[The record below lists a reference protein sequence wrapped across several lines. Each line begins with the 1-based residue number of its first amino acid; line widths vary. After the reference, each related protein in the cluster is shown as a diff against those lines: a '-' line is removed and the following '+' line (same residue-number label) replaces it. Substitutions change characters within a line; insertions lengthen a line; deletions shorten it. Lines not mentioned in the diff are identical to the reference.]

1 MTGSLALRGPCTA
14 GGTAECGVVCAEHGG
29 LCRSEQ
35 VVVSGGD
42 VGQEQ
47 VLPSHVE
54 RAGLFGFNLL
64 HPSTHTVVLTS
75 DERSALAVY
84 QAAKVPGL
92 ALPKGTLTSEVF
104 HWLTR
109 VTRGHMLLPF
119 F

>member
-1 MTGSLALRGPCTA
+1 M
-14 GGTAECGVVCAEHGG
+14 
-29 LCRSEQ
+29 
-35 VVVSGGD
+35 SGGD

-92 ALPKGTLTSEVF
+92 ALPKGTLTSEVC
-104 HWLTR
+104 
-109 VTRGHMLLPF
+109 LLVDSSDPRTF
-119 F
+119 VIACF